1 MLPDPSEYAKP
12 FHFKTS
18 AQAFLMLL
26 QNFLY
31 FLSPIKVAKSAL
43 WGLMNEKNIF
53 GLDNRN

>member
-1 MLPDPSEYAKP
+1 MPFPFKP
-12 FHFKTS
+12 QRRLVVDTS
-18 AQAFLMLL
+18 TKY
-26 QNFLY
+26 LY